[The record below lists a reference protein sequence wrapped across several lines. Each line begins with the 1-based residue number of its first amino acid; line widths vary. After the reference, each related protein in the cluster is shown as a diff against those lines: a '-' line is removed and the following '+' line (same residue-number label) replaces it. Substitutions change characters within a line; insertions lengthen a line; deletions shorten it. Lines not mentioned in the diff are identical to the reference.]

1 MNLNNM
7 TNTEKEAT
15 GDVTVVEKVEN
26 SSMAQIAASNE
37 RIRQMDQLHR
47 KLK

>member
-1 MNLNNM
+1 M

-15 GDVTVVEKVEN
+15 GDVTVETA
-26 SSMAQIAASNE
+26 SMAQIAASNE
-37 RIRQMDQLHR
+37 RISQMDKLNR

>member
-1 MNLNNM
+1 M

-37 RIRQMDQLHR
+37 RISYMGSSSQKRQ
-47 KLK
+47 